1 MSPPSWQEAAA
12 GLDTHR
18 NAILFRIVIA
28 IVGVLYVATLLIS
41 DSREPPSGVF
51 ALLIGVGEM
60 CATLMALMGVVR
72 FAAKVPERARA
83 TASFAS
89 FALIAVIV
97 GELYALW
104 VGWRMVQFASAAS
117 HATSAWS
124 VPPVGDLLEQ
134 VDRLPYI
141 SMAAGIAGLLAV
153 LTVLGSISS
162 VGHALSDDALVRR
175 AQRMSIAVVLLGVG
189 YGLIERWSIHA
200 GGPLAIAALAVLAV
214 FALGTLFAYIGVL
227 TTASD
232 AMRSG
237 AVAIPSA
244 RAR

>member
-1 MSPPSWQEAAA
+1 MSQPNWPEAAA

-28 IVGVLYVATLLIS
+28 IIGVLYVATQLIS
-41 DSREPPSGVF
+41 DAHEPPSGVF
-51 ALLIGVGEM
+51 ALLVGVGEL

-89 FALIAVIV
+89 FALIAVV
-97 GELYALW
+97 VAELYVLW
-104 VGWRMVQFASAAS
+104 IGWRMVQF
-117 HATSAWS
+117 TSAVSHSTTAWS
-124 VPPVGDLLEQ
+124 MPPLGDLLEQ
-134 VDRLPYI
+134 IDRLPYI
-141 SMAAGIAGLLAV
+141 NMAAGIGGLLAL
-153 LTVLGSISS
+153 LTILGSISS
-162 VGHALSDDALVRR
+162 VGHALCDDALVRR
-175 AQRMSIAVVLLGVG
+175 AQRMSIAVVILGVG
-189 YGLIERWSIHA
+189 YGLILRWSMHA
-200 GGPLAIAALAVLAV
+200 SGALAIAGLAILAV
-214 FALGTLFAYIGVL
+214 FALGVLFAYIGVL